1 MEGVWIDWKEYQK
14 KVCLSIWYMDVW
26 SITGKKT
33 NVYYVM
39 GSDFSATPD
48 YVIWKY
54 PLEWVYFILFKVYYQ
69 SLNLYIHLWNV
80 SLDGLIRWCPLITEC
95 HLLFTTASHTLHIT
109 SDSPW
114 GFFWETW
121 VQRSKKEVYF
131 VCFLTCFYPSFIST
145 GCWNRNTETHWQKL
159 QNGSIFLSNKSRIS
173 GALKIP

>member
-1 MEGVWIDWKEYQK
+1 MKGVWIDWKEYPK
-14 KVCLSIWYMDVW
+14 KVSLSIWRMDVW

-33 NVYYVM
+33 NVYLCDGLRFFCNTRFCYFHITVH
-39 GSDFSATPD
+39 
-48 YVIWKY
+48 
-54 PLEWVYFILFKVYYQ
+54 FILFKVYYQ

-121 VQRSKKEVYF
+121 VQRSKKEGFFLF
-131 VCFLTCFYPSFIST
+131 VFWHVSTHLSYLQAVETLRLTDRSCRMDRSSWVINLGF
-145 GCWNRNTETHWQKL
+145 Q
-159 QNGSIFLSNKSRIS
+159 GS
-173 GALKIP
+173 